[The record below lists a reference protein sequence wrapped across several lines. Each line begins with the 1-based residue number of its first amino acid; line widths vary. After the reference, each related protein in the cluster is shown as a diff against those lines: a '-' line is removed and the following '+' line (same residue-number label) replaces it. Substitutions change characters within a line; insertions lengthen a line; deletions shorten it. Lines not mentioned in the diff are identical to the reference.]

1 MDEMKKR
8 LRAIVQNEALV
19 FRENEIIIPAGN
31 WLTDIRR
38 VMFRPEVLDIFSSFL
53 FKRFSLSE
61 ESHPVQI
68 GGPEV
73 AAIPLVTG
81 ATLRAQDRGCNAT
94 GFFIRK
100 SRKKT
105 GLIRMIEGA
114 LTDAPVILVD
124 DVINRGGTLRR
135 QVDILESLGKKVIG
149 IFVFIRF
156 RDLNYYEYFHKKGIR
171 IESIFT
177 LDEFFDNKGKV
188 IPLQDDRELLSRV
201 TFKSDWYFKS
211 ENSRLEEVI
220 PKSTPV
226 IGKEKIFF
234 GSDQGIFWALN
245 KNDGVVAWQYQVHRY
260 GPRASIFSSPV
271 LSEDKV
277 FFGTTNGD
285 VYALDS
291 ETGKKIWSYGEADGV
306 YGNILSVPEDGYI
319 IVPLQFGL
327 WNKQGGLVALRMK
340 DGKSLWR
347 ITFADCS
354 RGTPL
359 YCPKE
364 HLVVV
369 GTETGIVHAF
379 NLRTKKEAWSFRAES
394 GVNGELAYDEEN
406 KNILFT
412 SFDGKLY
419 AVDVATGEERWRFE
433 RDRYFYSGPVI
444 YKEYVFVGNYDKYL
458 YCLERSTGKRIWSY
472 RTKSRILATPVVWN
486 NYVFVGSNDARLH
499 VVDVETGKLCGFFQT
514 IERITNKVVFD
525 SERKNL
531 FLTTYA
537 NEIYCLSL
545 KEESKPVENMLQ

>member
-1 MDEMKKR
+1 MEKMKER
-8 LRAIVQNEALV
+8 LQKIIQDEALI
-19 FRENEIIIPAGN
+19 FRENEIIIPTGN

-38 VMFRPEVLDIFSSFL
+38 VMFRPEVLDIFSTFL
-53 FKRFSLSE
+53 FERFSLSK

-73 AAIPLVTG
+73 AAIPLVAG

-105 GLIRMIEGA
+105 GLIRMIEGV

-124 DVINRGGTLRR
+124 DVINRGGTLKR
-135 QVDILESLGKKVIG
+135 QVEILESLGKKVVG
-149 IFVFIRF
+149 VFVFIRF
-156 RDLNYYEYFHKKGIR
+156 RDLSYYEYFHEKGIR

-177 LDEFFDNKGKV
+177 LDEFFDNKGKI
-188 IPLQDDRELLSRV
+188 IPLQDDRELLSQV
-201 TFKSDWYFKS
+201 TFKSNWYFKS
-211 ENSRLEEVI
+211 ENPRLEEVI

-226 IGKEKIFF
+226 IGKGKVFF
-234 GSDQGIFWALN
+234 GSDQGIFFALN
-245 KNDGVVAWQYQVHRY
+245 KDNGAMVWQYQIYQY
-260 GPRASIFSSPV
+260 GPKASIFSSPV

-277 FFGTTNGD
+277 FFGTTSGD
-285 VYALDS
+285 VYALDL

-306 YGNILSVPEDGYI
+306 YGNILSVLEDGYI

-354 RGTPL
+354 RGTPVL
-359 YCPKE
+359 CPKE
-364 HLVVV
+364 HLIVV
-369 GTETGIVHAF
+369 GTETGTVYAF
-379 NLRTKKEAWSFRAES
+379 NLRTKKEAWSFRS
-394 GVNGELAYDEEN
+394 KGGVNGEIVYDEEN

-412 SFDGKLY
+412 SFDGKVY
-419 AVDVATGEERWRFE
+419 AVDIATGQEEWRFE

-444 YKEYVFVGNYDKYL
+444 YKEHVFVGNYDKYL
-458 YCLERSTGKRIWSY
+458 YCLEKATGKKVWGY

-486 NYVFVGSNDARLH
+486 DNVLIGANDAQLH
-499 VVDVETGKLCGFFQT
+499 VVDVKTGKPRGFFQT
-514 IERITNKVVFD
+514 IERITNKVVVD
-525 SERKNL
+525 DKEKKL

-537 NEIYCLSL
+537 NEIFCLSM
-545 KEESKPVENMLQ
+545 KEKAV